1 MLSKTLSVEINR
13 VFNYLDFS
21 IIVIIS
27 QNIKINTIEVKT
39 CCLSSFFFNRYGI
52 AVSNAEFGIGNGPNN
67 IGKIDCRGNETD
79 IMTCS
84 FKKMTCSHHNNAGV
98 ICSKFIFLR
107 LR

>member
-1 MLSKTLSVEINR
+1 MLFAK
-13 VFNYLDFS
+13 
-21 IIVIIS
+21 
-27 QNIKINTIEVKT
+27 
-39 CCLSSFFFNRYGI
+39 FFFNRYGI

-84 FKKMTCSHHNNAGV
+84 FKKMTCSHHNDAGV
-98 ICSKFIFLR
+98 ICSKLIFLR